1 MLKNV
6 PIEKTLKRREIQRLI
21 VKELET
27 HGWNA
32 SIEKIL
38 PNCVAEIIAV
48 KTIEIIGFFKF
59 VILVKKYKAT
69 NLVRSRDIALL
80 ELLVGKANASKGTII
95 ATSKCAPDVEGL
107 IKECEY
113 KISYEYIESIDEQVY
128 DNGEKDTGF
137 KLNF

>member
-6 PIEKTLKRREIQRLI
+6 PIEKTLKRRDIQKLI

-48 KTIEIIGFFKF
+48 KTIDIIGFFKF
-59 VILVKKYKAT
+59 VILVKKYKMT
-69 NLVRSRDIALL
+69 NLVRPRDVALL
-80 ELLVGKANASKGTII
+80 ELLISKAKASKGTII
-95 ATSKCAPDVEGL
+95 ATSKAEE
-107 IKECEY
+107 IA
-113 KISYEYIESIDEQVY
+113 KIRLKFFLQR
-128 DNGEKDTGF
+128 
-137 KLNF
+137 